1 VQAGAAD
8 REEIMS
14 IEEIIPVTFLGKTLS
29 GQYKLQM
36 PDGEVVEI
44 PEPTDFS
51 NSMVPLAAAP
61 LVWFAHRGARK
72 KMKECPH
79 KVVVEWQQALG
90 KGPFARQVERDVCLN
105 CGIAT
110 ETKL

>member
-1 VQAGAAD
+1 
-8 REEIMS
+8 MS
-14 IEEIIPVTFLGKTLS
+14 IEEIIPVTFLGKTFS
-29 GQYKLQM
+29 GKYKLQM

-44 PEPTDFS
+44 PEPVDFS

-61 LVWFAHRGARK
+61 LVWLAHRGTRK

-79 KVVVEWQQALG
+79 KVVVEWQQTLG
-90 KGPFARQVERDVCLN
+90 MGPFARQVERAVCLS

-110 ETKL
+110 ERKL

>member
-1 VQAGAAD
+1 
-8 REEIMS
+8 MS

-29 GQYKLQM
+29 GKYKLQM
-36 PDGEVVEI
+36 PNGEVVEI

-61 LVWFAHRGARK
+61 LVWFANRGARK

-79 KVVVEWQQALG
+79 KVVIEWQQTVG
-90 KGPFARQVERDVCLN
+90 KGPFARRVERDVCLN

-110 ETKL
+110 ERKL